1 MSETQTQRRCSGGGK
16 SILSREMQAVP
27 VEDHRARRRT
37 IQAKPQRLSRVVLP
51 LPDGPTMAQVVPAAR
66 ENEISLRTVSGPAPV

>member
-16 SILSREMQAVP
+16 SILSGDAGC
-27 VEDHRARRRT
+27 ARGGSPCQTTDDPART
-37 IQAKPQRLSRVVLP
+37 ETQQVVLP
-51 LPDGPTMAQVVPAAR
+51 LLDGPTMAQVVPAAR